1 LSYGYGSRKM
11 GKSPLSLSILFGLL
25 ITVMFACGGGMIQR
39 IDHQGGLPSPP
50 PKQGF
55 LTLPQGP
62 PNTIIYFDE
71 RCIGRYR
78 DYPKKSILLPVGLH
92 RVKLSAK
99 DHANIYLEVK
109 ISSDR
114 PFVVKGKLLF
124 IPPTL

>member
-1 LSYGYGSRKM
+1 M
-11 GKSPLSLSILFGLL
+11 GKSPHSLSILFGLL

-39 IDHQGGLPSPP
+39 IDHQGGLPPPP

-62 PNTIIYFDE
+62 PNTIIYLDE

-78 DYPKKSILLPVGLH
+78 DYPKKALLLPTGSH
-92 RVKLSAK
+92 RVRLSAK
-99 DHANIYLEVK
+99 DHANLYLEVK
-109 ISSDR
+109 ISSDK